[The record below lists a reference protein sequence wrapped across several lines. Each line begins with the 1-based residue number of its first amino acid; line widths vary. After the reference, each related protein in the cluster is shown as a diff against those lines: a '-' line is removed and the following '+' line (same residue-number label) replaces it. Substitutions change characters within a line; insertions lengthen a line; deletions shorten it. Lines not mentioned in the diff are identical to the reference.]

1 MRVVIVTPA
10 PPASHSGNRVTA
22 ERWAARLRELG
33 HEVEIA
39 SAWDGQACDVLVA
52 LHARKSAASV
62 ARFRAAWPRAPV
74 VVALTGTDLYTDLAT
89 GDLDARRALGLADRL
104 VVLQPLAIDAVPP
117 EERHKVR
124 VILQSCTRVAGAP
137 RRDRDR
143 FDVCVLAHLRP
154 VKDPFR
160 AAEAAGLLPS
170 GSRLR
175 IIHLGGIADPGLE
188 ERARAEAAANRRWE
202 WRGDRPR
209 EEALRILASCRL
221 LVSTSLQEGGAN
233 AVSEAITHRVPV
245 VASRIP
251 GAVGLLGPDYP
262 GYFPPGDT
270 AALAELLDRAE
281 TDPGFYRT
289 LGARCARLAP
299 GFAPEHERAAWR
311 RLVSELA
318 PAPTDGAAIR

>member
-1 MRVVIVTPA
+1 LRVAIVTPA

-22 ERWAARLRELG
+22 ERWHARLSELG

-39 SAWDGQACDVLVA
+39 NGWDGQACDLLVA

-62 ARFRAAWPRAPV
+62 ARFHGARPGVPL
-74 VVALTGTDLYTDLAT
+74 VVALTGTDLYTDVAA

-104 VVLQPLAIDAVPP
+104 VVLQPLAAEAVPA

-124 VILQSCTRVAGAP
+124 VILQSCTPVAGAP
-137 RRDRDR
+137 RPDRDR

-160 AAEAAGLLPS
+160 AAEAARLLPA

-175 IIHLGGIADPGLE
+175 VIHLGAIVDPALA
-188 ERARAEAAANRRWE
+188 ERAPAEAAANPRWE

-209 EEALRILASCRL
+209 EEALRTLASCRL
-221 LVSTSLQEGGAN
+221 LVSASLSEGGAN
-233 AVSEAITHRVPV
+233 AVSEAIAHGVPV

-251 GAVGLLGPDYP
+251 GSLGLLGADYP
-262 GYFPPGDT
+262 GYFPFGDA
-270 AALAELLDRAE
+270 AALAVLLDRAE
-281 TDPGFYRT
+281 TDPGFRRA
-289 LGARCARLAP
+289 LAAHCARLAP
-299 GFAPEHERAAWR
+299 RFAPEHERAAWR
-311 RLVSELA
+311 GLVAELA
-318 PAPTDGAAIR
+318 PAAAAGAAVR